1 MATVRKRSW
10 TAPNGQTKEKWICD
24 YSDQQGR
31 RHQIACPSKKAA
43 DRLLYKVQHE
53 IERGVHSPA
62 STSITIEEAGKL
74 WLAKAESDGLERST
88 LLMYQQHLKLHVNPY
103 VGTVKLAKFEVEDVD
118 AFDAKLKAEGRS
130 PAMRRGVRVTLGSLI
145 GHAMRLAK
153 VNRNVVRDASRTR
166 RGADAARHKRKL
178 KVGVDIPT
186 KDQIRSLLATAK
198 GGRWYPL
205 LLVATFCGLR
215 ASELRGLA
223 WSDIDLNSAN
233 LTVSQRADR
242 WGTIG
247 SPKSDAAKR
256 DIPLAPEV
264 VAALKEW
271 KLGCPI
277 GKLDLVFP
285 NRRGTVENLSS
296 IHYALKPIQ
305 KAAGIK
311 RPFGLHA
318 FRHAAA
324 SLFIELGFSAKRVQ
338 AMMGHSSIQMTFN
351 TYGHIFPSPEDDQAK
366 MRQLQTR
373 LLG

>member
-88 LLMYQQHLKLHVNPY
+88 LLMYQQHLKLHVNLY

-233 LTVSQRADR
+233 STVSQRADR

-264 VAALKEW
+264 VAAL
-271 KLGCPI
+271 
-277 GKLDLVFP
+277 
-285 NRRGTVENLSS
+285 NR
-296 IHYALKPIQ
+296 
-305 KAAGIK
+305 
-311 RPFGLHA
+311 
-318 FRHAAA
+318 
-324 SLFIELGFSAKRVQ
+324 SL
-338 AMMGHSSIQMTFN
+338 
-351 TYGHIFPSPEDDQAK
+351 PSF
-366 MRQLQTR
+366 
-373 LLG
+373 